1 MHPEKT
7 PTKKKYLPDWP
18 VVVVSDDNVEGVGG
32 GTDGCGSKCIS
43 SSCIALKGQK
53 QNSKSQ
59 FDFVMV
65 DSDDKTAIL
74 K

>member
-1 MHPEKT
+1 M
-7 PTKKKYLPDWP
+7 
-18 VVVVSDDNVEGVGG
+18 VVSDDNVEGVGG
-32 GTDGCGSKCIS
+32 GTDGCGWKCIS

-53 QNSKSQ
+53 QNSRSQ

>member
-1 MHPEKT
+1 MHPKKIPPKT
-7 PTKKKYLPDWP
+7 KYLPDWP
-18 VVVVSDDNVEGVGG
+18 VVVASDDNVEGVGG
-32 GTDGCGSKCIS
+32 GTDGSGWKCTS

-53 QNSKSQ
+53 QNSRSQ

-65 DSDDKTAIL
+65 DSNNKAPIL